1 MLFATNCVW
10 ARTSRGCGLIIP
22 VFRFNICA
30 FGPGAAAV
38 VTRTVDPPA
47 LPDVVLERIPK
58 DVGRVSCTLPFLA
71 NGGSG
76 TGTSPR
82 FTLHHGF
89 GNWGSERLWP
99 QSCAKLEPGICARTA
114 DFRDLGFISRD
125 PEYGPEYT
133 PRSRSA
139 PGLTGGCVSATISH
153 GCRIFAHW
161 AKFVRG
167 SNFYLSRKYI
177 ISHVSPGPPQW
188 PSSLANQFN
197 TTVWDEK
204 QHESSI
210 HTNPT
215 VFISCV
221 CLFLNSKCGLPIG
234 RESSQRNRRNQ
245 CVV

>member
-1 MLFATNCVW
+1 MRELQTETRA
-10 ARTSRGCGLIIP
+10 RGCSHLQWEQPQRLWLP
-22 VFRFNICA
+22 V
-30 FGPGAAAV
+30 GA
-38 VTRTVDPPA
+38 R
-47 LPDVVLERIPK
+47 
-58 DVGRVSCTLPFLA
+58 
-71 NGGSG
+71 GGSCPPVALDVPSQKLATARRRLISVISG
-76 TGTSPR
+76 LYPEIGSTAPSTPR
-82 FTLHHGF
+82 G
-89 GNWGSERLWP
+89 RDP
-99 QSCAKLEPGICARTA
+99 R
-114 DFRDLGFISRD
+114 RDLQAVAY
-125 PEYGPEYT
+125 P
-133 PRSRSA
+133 PR
-139 PGLTGGCVSATISH
+139 TSH

-167 SNFYLSRKYI
+167 PNFYLSRKYI

-221 CLFLNSKCGLPIG
+221 CLFLNSKCGLLIR
-234 RESSQRNRRNQ
+234 RESSQRNWRNQ